1 MSTRPYVVRQGDYTG
16 RLAARFGVDAEALW
30 GHARNRALGEA
41 RSDREVLA
49 PGDIL
54 HVPEAPE
61 ASARVSP
68 HQSNRYRARIA
79 TTPLSLVIRDGQRP
93 LPNERCAVHGMGRD
107 PVEMSTDGEGRL
119 RLQVP
124 THVQEITIVVIAR
137 RLSCPVRI
145 GHLDPASDWSG
156 IRQRL
161 VHLGYLA
168 RLGVTEGHQA
178 SDEVVR
184 RALRLFQGDQ
194 GLTVNGEHDE
204 ATRARLVQVHG
215 S

>member
-1 MSTRPYVVRQGDYTG
+1 MSTRPYVVRQGDYTS
-16 RLAARFGVDAEALW
+16 RIAARLGIDAEELW
-30 GHARNRALGEA
+30 SLPGNRELA
-41 RSDREVLA
+41 RSRPDREVLS

-54 HVPEAPE
+54 QVPEAPE
-61 ASARVSP
+61 ASARISP
-68 HQSNRYRARIA
+68 HQNNRYRARVA
-79 TTPLSLVIRDGQRP
+79 TTALSLVIRDGERP

-107 PVEMSTDGEGRL
+107 PLEISTDGEGRL

-124 THVQEITIVVIAR
+124 THVQEITVLVLAR

-145 GHLDPASDWSG
+145 GHLNPASGWSG
-156 IRQRL
+156 VRQRL

-178 SDEVVR
+178 SEEVVR
-184 RALRLFQGDQ
+184 VALRRFQEDQ
-194 GLTVNGEHDE
+194 GLEVNGQDDPS
-204 ATRARLVQVHG
+204 TRERLIQVHG